1 MKKFWKIFWLVILIL
16 LIAFIGFIIY
26 NSCQYSK
33 FYDKAENLGSVRFGS
48 EQFNKKLQSCDLA
61 YADTWEIRGLENN
74 LCVVSF
80 NWDND
85 VNYEEGIII
94 HNWIACS
101 LPYEIYSNADRIE
114 WDELIGKKYCNP

>member
-1 MKKFWKIFWLVILIL
+1 MKTWKIIL
-16 LIAFIGFIIY
+16 LIITVLIILFIGFIFY
-26 NSCQYSK
+26 NGYQYSK
-33 FYDKAENLGSVRFGS
+33 FYDEAESMGSVRFGS
-48 EQFNKKLQSCDLA
+48 ELFNKKLQSCDLT
-61 YADTWEIRGLENN
+61 YADTWEIRGLEND

-85 VNYEEGIII
+85 VNYDEGIII

-114 WDELIGKKYCNP
+114 WSELVGSIYCR